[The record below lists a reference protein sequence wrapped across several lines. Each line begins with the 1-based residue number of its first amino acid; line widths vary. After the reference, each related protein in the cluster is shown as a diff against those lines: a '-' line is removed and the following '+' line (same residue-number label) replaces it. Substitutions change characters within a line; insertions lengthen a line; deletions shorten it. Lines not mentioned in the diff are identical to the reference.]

1 MQQLLQLFQ
10 VNSIFI
16 CFFFNINEAIV
27 HLLHSLQ
34 NMFVISLEKTGL
46 GFVYKAVSDRSD
58 EMLHW
63 LNFYG

>member
-1 MQQLLQLFQ
+1 
-10 VNSIFI
+10 
-16 CFFFNINEAIV
+16 
-27 HLLHSLQ
+27 
-34 NMFVISLEKTGL
+34 MFVLSLEKTGL